1 MAKAGSI
8 QRKMKRS
15 TGIGPFIC
23 GSLFGFLLCIGALVG
38 LGFFVYYNVS
48 IEWINSTFNTN
59 IETNNKEIEDKT
71 INDIVKVGIN
81 LVNSLDTYTLTN
93 LKNDFGVELPDEIK
107 GIDISDLKTVPL
119 QDLPSALMDRIGSI
133 SADELG
139 STGMIDL
146 SSLDFIFSKTNTY
159 YYNEG
164 KIYRDS
170 GFTNFVRNVKFDNG
184 NIQIAD
190 YTDTVE
196 SDNSVVVPFKYLPLD
211 MALDDFTSMAGD
223 KLTIGELETSFGVDL
238 PSYLDNV
245 DKSYT
250 INQLENAISGLYLGD
265 FLGYEYDSST
275 GKYYTLDNDSNR
287 VELSG
292 VANVVAYI
300 KIGEVG
306 DRITSLTV
314 GDVFGES
321 ANSGILSLIGTGTL
335 IEDIPNELDDILDNT
350 TIGELHAQNVIEI
363 TDYDENKTLSGTDI
377 KISELTIQQLI
388 EKLFTL

>member
-23 GSLFGFLLCIGALVG
+23 GSLFGFLLCVGALVG

-71 INDIVKVGIN
+71 INDLVKVGIN
-81 LVNSLDTYTLTN
+81 LVNSIDTYTLTN
-93 LKNDFGVELPDEIK
+93 LKNDFGVDLPDDIK
-107 GIDISDLKTVPL
+107 GIDVSDLKTVPL
-119 QDLPSALMDRIGSI
+119 KELPNALIERIESI
-133 SADELG
+133 SADELDG
-139 STGMIDL
+139 TGLIDL
-146 SSLDFIFSKTNTY
+146 SSLDFIFTKTNTY
-159 YYNEG
+159 YYNDG

-170 GFTNFVRNVKFDNG
+170 SFSDFVCNVKFNNG
-184 NIQIAD
+184 SIQIDD

-211 MALDDFTSMAGD
+211 KALDDFTSMAGD
-223 KLTIGELETSFGVDL
+223 KLTIGELETAFGVDL
-238 PSYLDNV
+238 PSYLENV

-250 INQLENAISGLYLGD
+250 INQLETAISGLYLGD
-265 FLGYEYDSST
+265 FLGYEFDSST
-275 GKYYTLDNDSNR
+275 GKYYALDNDSNR

-314 GDVFGES
+314 GDVFGVS
-321 ANSGILSLIGTGTL
+321 ANSGILSLMGSDTL
-335 IEDIPNELDDILDNT
+335 IEEIPDELNDIIDNT
-350 TIGELHAQNVIEI
+350 TIGELYDNNVIDI
-363 TDYDENKTLSGTDI
+363 TDYDEDKTLSGTDI
-377 KISELTIQQLI
+377 KLSELTIQQLI